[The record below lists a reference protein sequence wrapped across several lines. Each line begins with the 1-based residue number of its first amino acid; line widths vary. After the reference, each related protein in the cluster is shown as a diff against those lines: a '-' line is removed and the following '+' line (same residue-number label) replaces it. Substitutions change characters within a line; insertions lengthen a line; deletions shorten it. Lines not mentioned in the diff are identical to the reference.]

1 MKYLSVGTNAKTAK
15 SDKLGE
21 YLTAILYLAPATL
34 SGRNVCPWSTE
45 GCRKACL
52 NTAGRGAFSN
62 VQEARIRKTDAYYE
76 NPSFFIA
83 HLNADIHEHIKRCK
97 AYKLKPAIRLNGTSD
112 ILWEKIAPQLF
123 ERYPDITFYDY
134 TKAPHG
140 FRKNLPTNYRL
151 TYSAHENMSY
161 GELKKITINGDNVA
175 MVFHGSELP
184 TEYMGIKVIN
194 GDAHDL
200 CFLDPSGVIVGLLAK
215 GKAKKD
221 ESGFVRNAA

>member
-1 MKYLSVGTNAKTAK
+1 MALR
-15 SDKLGE
+15 
-21 YLTAILYLAPATL
+21 IFC
-34 SGRNVCPWSTE
+34 GR
-45 GCRKACL
+45 
-52 NTAGRGAFSN
+52 
-62 VQEARIRKTDAYYE
+62 
-76 NPSFFIA
+76 
-83 HLNADIHEHIKRCK
+83 
-97 AYKLKPAIRLNGTSD
+97 
-112 ILWEKIAPQLF
+112 KIAPQLF

-200 CFLDPSGVIVGLLAK
+200 RFLDPSASSLDYSLRVK
-215 GKAKKD
+215 PRKTKAD
-221 ESGFVRNAA
+221 SLGMQHEENYWL